1 MKKNAPFTL
10 LLIIVAICFLLPNN
24 NTTIDSWFYAASV
37 KHHYDIFNNSHHLLY
52 NFFALKTWQFLNFFY
67 PISALKGILLLNA
80 FAATISLILFS
91 QIIKLAGYSSKNAL
105 ILTAFCGASFGFLR
119 FATDAETYI
128 LPLMW
133 TFCSAYFYIKSDKHL
148 YTALASFFAVI
159 AVCTHQLQIWWAL
172 AMFIHIWFLSKR
184 TLSSRLVFSSILLL
198 IPLIYFQNYVMGRY
212 CNISLAAFILGEYS
226 TGGAGLDVSIKAM
239 LLTFVNFFRT
249 FLQVHGQIF
258 FLVKKYPFLSIAV
271 LATLTKI
278 IIFIF
283 LKRQEIIQ
291 IQKRSQPN
299 NFALLFLLTFIFNL
313 LFAFV
318 SSGNA
323 EFMVMLP
330 FMMVAFTAYKY
341 NILTHTRALMVVV
354 FILIWNLFTGILPSS
369 FENLTQTD
377 VQSKL
382 YINQPEAYFV
392 FENKPQVENQVCYT
406 KNFEIKDHFIT
417 ADKISLYLDSGKTIY
432 TDFGIKT
439 TELSRASFLKK
450 HTENEMLKNYK
461 LIKTDSFQNLYGKN
475 YIYLISKKDE

>member
-10 LLIIVAICFLLPNN
+10 LLIIIALCFLLPNN
-24 NTTIDSWFYAASV
+24 NTSIDSWFYAASV
-37 KHHYDIFNNSHHLLY
+37 KHNHDLFNNSHHLLY
-52 NFFALKTWQFLNFFY
+52 NFFAFKTWQFLNLIY
-67 PISALKGILLLNA
+67 PVSALKGLLLLNA
-80 FAATISLILFS
+80 FAASVSLFLFS

-133 TFCSAYFYIKSDKHL
+133 TFGSAYFYIKSDKPL

-184 TLSSRLVFSSILLL
+184 KLGSQLLFSSILLL
-198 IPLIYFQNYVMGRY
+198 IPVIYFQTYVMGRY
-212 CNISLAAFILGEYS
+212 CNISVTAFILGEYS
-226 TGGAGLDVSIKAM
+226 TGGAGLDVSLKAL
-239 LLTFVNFFRT
+239 LLTIVNFFRT
-249 FLQVHGQIF
+249 FLQVHGQII
-258 FLVKKYPFLSIAV
+258 FLLKKYPYLSLAVIAS
-271 LATLTKI
+271 LIKI
-278 IIFIF
+278 IIFVI
-283 LKRQEIIQ
+283 LKSREIII
-291 IQKRSQPN
+291 IQKRVQPN
-299 NFALLFLLTFIFNL
+299 NFALLFLLTFVFNL
-313 LFAFV
+313 VFAFL

-330 FMMVAFTAYKY
+330 FMMMAYIAFKY
-341 NILTHTRALMVVV
+341 EVITHTRSLLIVLFM
-354 FILIWNLFTGILPSS
+354 LIWNLFTGILPSC

-377 VQSKL
+377 VQSQL

-406 KNFEIKDHFIT
+406 KNFESNNHFIT
-417 ADKISLYLDSGKTIY
+417 ADQIQLYLDSGKTVY

-439 TELSRASFLKK
+439 TALSRASFLKD
-450 HTENEMLKNYK
+450 EQQNDILKNFK